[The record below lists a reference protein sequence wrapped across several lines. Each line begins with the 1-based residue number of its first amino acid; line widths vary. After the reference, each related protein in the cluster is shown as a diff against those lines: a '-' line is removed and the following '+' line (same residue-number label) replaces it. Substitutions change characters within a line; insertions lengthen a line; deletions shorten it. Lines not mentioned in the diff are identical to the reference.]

1 LVEAAGSEP
10 LRSRDYIQADG
21 AAEAAV
27 LKNRGFPLK
36 ELAVPVNPPQH
47 ERPVQEVVEDY
58 RRVAVGAAKPG
69 SSRVAAMGV

>member
-1 LVEAAGSEP
+1 M
-10 LRSRDYIQADG
+10 
-21 AAEAAV
+21 

-36 ELAVPVNPPQH
+36 ELAAPVNPPQH

-58 RRVAVGAAKPG
+58 RRVAVGAAEPG